1 MSKIYVSGQITGIP
15 IETAKRTFAEA
26 AQTLARQ
33 GWEVVNPFDNGL
45 PVEAPYEEHLAA
57 DLQLLLGC
65 KALFALRGWQQSNGA
80 RIEVAFAKRLGIKVI
95 YEEQMFN

>member
-1 MSKIYVSGQITGIP
+1 MSKIYVSGRITGLP
-15 IETAKRTFAEA
+15 IELAKRPFAEA
-26 AQTLARQ
+26 VRILNSQ

-80 RIEVAFAKRLGIKVI
+80 KIEVAFAKRLGMKVI
-95 YEEQMFN
+95 YE

>member
-1 MSKIYVSGQITGIP
+1 MSKIYVSGRITGLP
-15 IETAKRTFAEA
+15 IELAKRTFAEA
-26 AQTLARQ
+26 VRNLNSQ

-45 PVEAPYEEHLAA
+45 PVEASYEEHLAA

-95 YEEQMFN
+95 YE